1 MIFYFKYSDKSFD
14 NVAVRGGKHIFRPLT
29 ILPEALRTDNPF
41 CALRSKKKMKSSIL
55 YLSSRLRAKRGSGLP
70 KKEQRK
76 WEKIERGEKT
86 RVTTAEE

>member
-14 NVAVRGGKHIFRPLT
+14 NVAVRGGKNIFR
-29 ILPEALRTDNPF
+29 PF
-41 CALRSKKKMKSSIL
+41 CALRSKKKMKSSML
-55 YLSSRLRAKRGSGLP
+55 YLSSQLRAKRGSGLP